1 MWNLVLSEFAYFK
14 RIWVPFFCIA
24 PFVGLYSIH
33 PLLED
38 LSPVYILAQM
48 MFLATL
54 YWMIYRN
61 REKRDRYVMR
71 LPLSLAKLGAVR
83 LLTIAMGI
91 AIHVLLY
98 IPFPLFAGKPLSFSG
113 FLIALGFIVSLFSI
127 YFIFRDTLFLFL
139 RRIGLTS
146 NRVLVIA
153 VFLGLGLNILGMRIA
168 LQAKTTGKV
177 PVFVDAIANFL
188 IRDNPFTG
196 EFGLLKF
203 LLCSALLTFLSILA
217 FKRRRSY
224 VE

>member
-1 MWNLVLSEFAYFK
+1 MWNLVLSEFTYFK
-14 RIWVPFFCIA
+14 RIWVPFFGIA
-24 PFVGLYSIH
+24 PLIGLYSIH

-38 LSPVYILAQM
+38 LSPVYILAQV

-54 YWMIYRN
+54 YWTIYRN
-61 REKRDRYVMR
+61 REKRDCYVIR
-71 LPLSLAKLGAVR
+71 LPLSVTKLGAVR

-98 IPFPLFAGKPLSFSG
+98 MPFPLLAGKPLSSPG
-113 FLIALGFIVSLFSI
+113 FLIALGIIVSLFSI
-127 YFIFRDTLFLFL
+127 YFIFRDTLFLFF

-153 VFLGLGLNILGMRIA
+153 VFLGLGLNILGMKA
-168 LQAKTTGKV
+168 AFQAKTTGKA
-177 PVFVDAIANFL
+177 PVFVDAIAHFL

-203 LLCSALLTFLSILA
+203 LLCSAVLAFLSILA
-217 FKRRRSY
+217 FKRRRSF
-224 VE
+224 VD